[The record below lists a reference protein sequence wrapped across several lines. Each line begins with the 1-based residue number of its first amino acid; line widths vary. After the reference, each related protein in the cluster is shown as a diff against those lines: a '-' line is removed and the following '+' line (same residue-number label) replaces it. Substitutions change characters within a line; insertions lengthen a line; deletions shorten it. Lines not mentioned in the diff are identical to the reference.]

1 MARVLALTLCLSS
14 AAAFAPASTA
24 RSASRVAPRMAE
36 EVSRR
41 ELGQAI
47 AAAIGSAGFASAA
60 GAKGGE
66 SPKFSVFGFG
76 ADVDT
81 ISEGGFYNS
90 DLNRPVYSPYSPF
103 APTGSGVYKKANADE
118 IAFQKQ
124 MFENTKKEI
133 VKSEAF
139 IAAKKW
145 EEVRSLYERRMYN
158 MRNSMNY
165 LAANSSKDPKTAT
178 KAAKK
183 FYASLEDTGLKS
195 KRKQQ
200 AAAKLAYVKMMEDLG
215 KFESTL

>member
-14 AAAFAPASTA
+14 AAAFAPAA

-76 ADVDT
+76 ADIDT
-81 ISEGGFYNS
+81 ISEGGFYNA

-103 APTGSGVYKKANADE
+103 APTGTGVYKKANAEE

-124 MFENTKKEI
+124 MFANTKKEI

-165 LAANSSKDPKTAT
+165 LAANASKDPKVSA

-183 FYASLEDTGLKS
+183 FYASMEDTGLKS

-200 AAAKLAYVKMMEDLG
+200 AAAKVAYVKMMEDLG

>member
-14 AAAFAPASTA
+14 AAAFAPAA

-47 AAAIGSAGFASAA
+47 AAAIGSVGFASAA
-60 GAKGGE
+60 GAKAGE
-66 SPKFSVFGFG
+66 SPKFSVFGVG
-76 ADVDT
+76 ADIDT
-81 ISEGGFYNS
+81 VSEGAFYNM
-90 DLNRPVYSPYSPF
+90 DLNRPTYSPYSPF
-103 APTGSGVYKKANADE
+103 APTGTGVYKKANAEE

-124 MFENTKKEI
+124 MFANTKKEI

-165 LAANSSKDPKTAT
+165 LAANASKDPKVSA

-183 FYASLEDTGLKS
+183 FYASMEDTGLKS

-200 AAAKLAYVKMMEDLG
+200 AAAKVAYVKMMEDLG